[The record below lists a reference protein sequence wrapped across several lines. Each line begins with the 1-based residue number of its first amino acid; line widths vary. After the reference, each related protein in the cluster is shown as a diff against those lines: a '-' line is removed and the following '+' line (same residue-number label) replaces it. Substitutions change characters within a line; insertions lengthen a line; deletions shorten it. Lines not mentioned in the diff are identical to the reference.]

1 MEELVSNKITETKD
15 VHTFNNKAL
24 FLIFSLI
31 LGIIGGAFGSL
42 VYYNYISKKSIDGKI
57 FNSTVNVVESSAVVE
72 TVKKVSPAVVSITG
86 ITKTTG
92 FFGNVGQSEVAGTGY
107 IARADGLII
116 TNKHVVSGL
125 GADFTVITNNAK
137 RYTAVVKATDPVN
150 DIAILK
156 IEATDLPIVE
166 LGTSDGLLSG
176 QTAIAIGNAL
186 GQYQNSVTL
195 GVISGV
201 GRVIEA
207 TDSVGSST
215 ESLDNV
221 IQTDAAINSGNSGGP
236 LLNISGQVI
245 GMNTAVD
252 QQGQSIGFAIPV
264 NLVKSALASYL
275 SSGKIVRP
283 MLGVR
288 YIPMNPDFAAKN
300 KLPINYGAYIYSSGN
315 SPAVAEGSPAQNAGL
330 KSGDIITQINNDKID
345 ENHTLIGLLGK
356 YNPGDTVKVM
366 FNRDGTTKAVNIK
379 LGENS

>member
-1 MEELVSNKITETKD
+1 MEEVVSNKVTETKNG
-15 VHTFNNKAL
+15 HTFNNKAL

-42 VYYNYISKKSIDGKI
+42 VYYNYISKKSKDGKI
-57 FNSTVNVVESSAVVE
+57 FTSTVKVVESSAVVD
-72 TVKKVSPAVVSITG
+72 TVKKVSPTVVSITG
-86 ITKTTG
+86 VTQTTG
-92 FFGNVGQSEVAGTGY
+92 FFGNIGQSEVAGTGY
-107 IARADGLII
+107 IVSADGLIV
-116 TNKHVVSGL
+116 TNKHVVSDSK
-125 GADFTVITNNAK
+125 ADFTVITNTGKHYVAI
-137 RYTAVVKATDPVN
+137 VKATDPVN

-156 IEATDLPIVE
+156 IEATELPVVE

-176 QTAIAIGNAL
+176 QTAVAIGNAL

-288 YIPMNPDFAAKN
+288 YIPINPDFAAKN
-300 KLPINYGAYIYSSGN
+300 KLPVNYGVYIYSSGN
-315 SPAVAEGSPAQNAGL
+315 SPAVAPNSPAEKAGL
-330 KSGDIITQINNDKID
+330 KSGDIITQINDDKID
-345 ENHTLIGLLGK
+345 ENHTLISLLGK
-356 YNPGDTVKVM
+356 YNPGDTVKVTY
-366 FNRDGTTKAVNIK
+366 NRDDSTKTANIK